1 MGSDGTAIDFD
12 NEEDEGE
19 EEEEEEED
27 CVIDIGDSEYSH
39 GVGDGG
45 WFEITWWSDFVV
57 KSVGVEAV
65 FDVRRCSCG

>member
-45 WFEITWWSDFVV
+45 WFKIMWWSDFVV
-57 KSVGVEAV
+57 
-65 FDVRRCSCG
+65 